1 LKAKIGEW
9 FRQLWLDPQKRHALA
24 GEYLSLR
31 QSHPL
36 FLADLALRGR
46 VWSDLVV
53 LGDRDATMVNLGRRE
68 LALEII
74 ELAEIEPQRLFQLI
88 ERAPLKDVKNG

>member
-1 LKAKIGEW
+1 MAKIKIGEW

-24 GEYLSLR
+24 GEYLALR
-31 QSHPL
+31 QSQL

-53 LGDRDATMVNLGRRE
+53 PGDRDATMVNLGRRE
-68 LALEII
+68 LALEVI

-88 ERAPLKDVKNG
+88 ERAPLKESKVA